1 MDETLDVDIHAVTSA
16 LKRYLRKLPD
26 PVIPFDLYDDFIKVS
41 TKASHSKEVRI
52 AELQKIVNKL
62 PPANRETLRL
72 IVNHLH
78 LVNSLKD
85 INKMGYKNL
94 SVVLPQL

>member
-62 PPANRETLRL
+62 PPANR
-72 IVNHLH
+72 
-78 LVNSLKD
+78 D
-85 INKMGYKNL
+85 IKINCQPFAFGKFFEGYK
-94 SVVLPQL
+94 